1 MPGGIGKK
9 IVTKVNVFVEKPFID
24 PPPENEPNAFNW
36 ISGELFNYYHDW
48 EIIKFEEI
56 IRFAFE
62 DNYVFRISTGCIKD
76 NLGSEKVMQKCGMIK
91 EAELKMIEWYD
102 GRMKDRVLYRL
113 LKNEWV
119 INGAKKSIRNSFI
132 KSSFP
137 SSCT

>member
-62 DNYVFRISTGCIKD
+62 DNYVFRISTGRIKD

-119 INGAKKSIRNSFI
+119 VNGAKKSIQNSFI

>member
-76 NLGSEKVMQKCGMIK
+76 NLGSKKVMQKCGMIK

-119 INGAKKSIRNSFI
+119 VNGAKKSIQNSFI